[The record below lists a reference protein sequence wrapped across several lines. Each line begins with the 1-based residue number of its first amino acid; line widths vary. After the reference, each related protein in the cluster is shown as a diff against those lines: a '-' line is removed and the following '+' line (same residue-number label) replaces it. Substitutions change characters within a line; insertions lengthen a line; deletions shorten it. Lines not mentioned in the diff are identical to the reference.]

1 MDAPEARP
9 TTPRPAPGR
18 GPGALASLGHRDF
31 RLLWLGFAGAL
42 IGFWMY
48 QVAQSWLV
56 LRLTNSPLWVGVAAA
71 ASNLPFLILGLLGGV
86 VADRVDRRRLLLV
99 ARGLMALLTGGL
111 SVLTLTGLVA
121 VWHVLVVGFL
131 TGVLWSFELP
141 ARQAMVPELVGG
153 EALFNA
159 VSLMTVAING
169 TRIVGPALGGL
180 LVAAWGEGGA
190 IAVYAVGNAA
200 MVVMVAMM
208 KHRPPR
214 ISPKAGALLRHA
226 VEGVRYMW
234 REKDVRALMGQAAG
248 IGTWSAA
255 YQTLL
260 PVFVKDIYRGGAEDL
275 GLLLAAAG
283 VGALAISVVLA
294 LARDLPR
301 KGLWVLLTAS
311 AFGATQVLLALA
323 PGPLAGAAALV
334 GVGAAQ
340 TVHSALTTVL
350 ILVVVPSDYHGRL
363 MSAMGMTWGLS
374 LVGSLAVGALA
385 EWVSP
390 PAAMA
395 VSGAACLAVA
405 VSTGLAR
412 PALARR

>member
-1 MDAPEARP
+1 MAAHRAGL
-9 TTPRPAPGR
+9 PAPQPGR
-18 GPGALASLGHRDF
+18 ATGALASLGYRDF
-31 RLLWLGFAGAL
+31 RLLWLGFGGAL

-111 SVLTLTGLVA
+111 GVLTLTGQVA

-141 ARQAMVPELVGG
+141 ARQAMVPELVGR

-159 VSLMTVAING
+159 VSLMTVAVNG

-190 IAVYAVGNAA
+190 IAVYAVGNVA

-208 KHRPPR
+208 EYRPPR
-214 ISPKAGALLRHA
+214 TSPKAGALVRDA
-226 VEGVRYMW
+226 VEGVGYMW
-234 REKDVRALMGQAAG
+234 REKDVRALVGQAAG
-248 IGTWSAA
+248 IGMWSAA

-260 PVFVKDIYRGGAEDL
+260 PVFVRDVYGGGAGEL

-283 VGALAISVVLA
+283 LGALAISVLLA
-294 LARDLPR
+294 LRGDFPR
-301 KGLWVLLTAS
+301 KGLWVLLTAA

-323 PGPLAGAAALV
+323 PGQLGGAAALV
-334 GVGAAQ
+334 GIGAAQ
-340 TVHSALTTVL
+340 TVHSALTTTL
-350 ILVVVPSDYHGRL
+350 ILLVVPSGYHGRL

-374 LVGSLAVGALA
+374 LVGSIAVGALA
-385 EWVSP
+385 EVFGAP
-390 PAAMA
+390 VAMA
-395 VSGAACLAVA
+395 VSGLACLAV
-405 VSTGLAR
+405 R
-412 PALARR
+412 